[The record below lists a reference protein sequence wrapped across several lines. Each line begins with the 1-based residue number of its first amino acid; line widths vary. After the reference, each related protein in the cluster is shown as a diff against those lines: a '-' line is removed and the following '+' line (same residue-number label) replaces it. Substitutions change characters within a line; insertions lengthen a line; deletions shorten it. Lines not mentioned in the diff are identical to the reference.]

1 MQKQVAYSCDGGK
14 QSLGWSRD
22 WCLTYGDGQKG
33 KWWEIWIETE
43 WLGVDG
49 RKLELVRRGYPAL
62 RPLDSD
68 TRLAGP

>member
-1 MQKQVAYSCDGGK
+1 M
-14 QSLGWSRD
+14 
-22 WCLTYGDGQKG
+22 TYGDGQKG